1 MLGNFLS
8 KIMRVTMLIGR
19 VSELTGATRKAIR
32 HYESIGL
39 IPFPERKGNYR
50 IYNNHDVMVIS
61 MICRAKALGF
71 SLFEIKDIVAKKT
84 QGKKLPIDLVNQ
96 LIDEKISALKQES
109 EALLLKAENLKKFKG
124 DLVKKF
130 N

>member
-1 MLGNFLS
+1 
-8 KIMRVTMLIGR
+8 MLIGR

-39 IPFPERKGNYR
+39 IKPPERNGSYR
-50 IYNNHDVMVIS
+50 IYSEHDITVIS

-71 SLFEIKDIVAKKT
+71 SLFEIKDIVSKKT
-84 QGKKLPIDLVNQ
+84 KEKKLPIDLVYR
-96 LIDEKISALKQES
+96 LIDEKISDLKQES
-109 EALLLKAENLKKFKG
+109 EALLLKVAILNEFKV

-130 N
+130 T

>member
-1 MLGNFLS
+1 
-8 KIMRVTMLIGR
+8 MLIGR

-39 IPFPERKGNYR
+39 IPPPDRKGSYR
-50 IYNNHDVMVIS
+50 IYHDHDVMVIS

-71 SLFEIKDIVAKKT
+71 SLFEIKDIVSKKT
-84 QGKKLPIDLVNQ
+84 QEKKLPIDLAHRV
-96 LIDEKISALKQES
+96 IDKKISVLKQEAD
-109 EALLLKAENLKKFKG
+109 ALLLNAENLKEFKR

-130 N
+130 S